1 MSKLALL
8 IFVLVLLQSC
18 GNSGDSAGSSQSE
31 QPKSKES
38 WQEDYANAK
47 LLAFSGDAAQ
57 AEQKF
62 TGALAVIENK
72 KGKELT
78 AADIKA
84 RLARIY
90 LGQGH
95 VEAAIPLLN
104 SSLAVLKVSE
114 VDSREYSELLVLLD
128 DNAELLLDQTD
139 SKDKDYADRLKLI
152 LDLQESSH
160 TGVHNKTFI
169 VLIKLINH
177 YLGERDFVE
186 ANKYIDEALKL
197 ASKIDAKGLTGKMNM
212 LLNIHFAL
220 SDLGQKNDADRV
232 YKRTLEIWRKSEPDR
247 ADALLFYFL
256 SNIYREKHQYADADR
271 FKRKSLQEA
280 RRLNDTNLVVSIL
293 AADAATMERKGK
305 VKEAD
310 RLYGEAL
317 AAQRK
322 RPGNLSQDLVKRL
335 EQYARFL
342 KKNGQA
348 KRAAALDAEARGY
361 RAKYIK
367 F

>member
-8 IFVLVLLQSC
+8 ILVLLLLQSC
-18 GNSGDSAGSSQSE
+18 GNSGDSAGSSQGT

-62 TGALAVIENK
+62 TVALAAIEK
-72 KGKELT
+72 KRGKELT

-84 RLARIY
+84 RLAKIY
-90 LGQGH
+90 LKQGH
-95 VEAAIPLLN
+95 IEAAIPLLK
-104 SSLAVLKVSE
+104 SALDGLKASE

-160 TGVHNKTFI
+160 TGVHKKTFF
-169 VLIKLINH
+169 VLIKLINY

-186 ANKYIDEALKL
+186 ANRFIDEALQL
-197 ASKIDAKGLTGKMNM
+197 ASKLDAKSLTGKLNM

-220 SDLGQKNDADRV
+220 SDLGQKKDADRV
-232 YKRTLEIWRKSEPDR
+232 YKRTLEIWRKSQPDR
-247 ADALLFYFL
+247 ADALLYYSL
-256 SNIYREKHQYADADR
+256 SNIYRERHQYADADQFR
-271 FKRKSLQEA
+271 GKSLKEA
-280 RRLNDTNLVVSIL
+280 RRLNDTNLEVSIL
-293 AADAATMERKGK
+293 AADAVTMEKQGK
-305 VKEAD
+305 LKEAD

-322 RPGNLSQDLVKRL
+322 SPGNLSQDLVKRL

-342 KKNGQA
+342 QKNGQA
-348 KRAAALDAEARGY
+348 KKAATLDAEARGY